1 MNHAIERAIIF
12 YRLTQG
18 PLRCLAACDPC
29 GRTSLLSE
37 SPLSD
42 PRFLPSNTRTE
53 ARSKS

>member
-29 GRTSLLSE
+29 GRTPLLSE
-37 SPLSD
+37 TMRSD
-42 PRFLPSNTRTE
+42 PKSLTRNTRTE
-53 ARSKS
+53 ARRKS